1 MIQKTKAMTTV
12 QTTKLNGS
20 DRTFVLASNGRTTVA
35 NFILV
40 CLIPDYGLET
50 TRPPDFLFAAVLG

>member
-20 DRTFVLASNGRTTVA
+20 DRTFVLASSGRTTVE

-40 CLIPDYGLET
+40 CFIPG
-50 TRPPDFLFAAVLG
+50 AAHSTLKEYEFSRAM